1 MPVLLPPVETPPGV
15 TPPQFLA
22 IPRKEFKQAVKQID
36 EDLADIEAR
45 KKQEAERKKL
55 EEEQKEKKKQEEA
68 EKKRKE
74 DEERAALEM
83 LPKAK
88 VVIAADGDAIFDWQ
102 LRKMIVTIPMHQ
114 PARPYLERCL
124 CEKMRWPDIV
134 GYSFYK
140 ALGSSVD
147 NVEKTEEPLQ
157 TNLTPTQLRM
167 LPTGINFVMVR
178 KAKRSDEEVLVSASE
193 YFRYK
198 VEKFLELY
206 DPHRL
211 PQASQLL
218 RDNQGNEPALID
230 ALLTRYGPEPTDQQ
244 IADKRAFLKKQKELA
259 DAAAER
265 ARQAGLTNS
274 ISTLSE
280 REKENVMRI
289 IEKIAFT
296 RLQTAY
302 YRKWRHHVIRRRL
315 NKMIVTLSV
324 AHLEKVRRKEYFG
337 KLKMF
342 AESRKNKRQLQASSQ
357 IAIKN
362 EQLLGDLASQNMSL
376 KNEIRKL
383 SAHIE
388 VLENASSKRLET
400 LYAGS
405 EHAVRELK
413 RLTSELRNKAGYVF
427 HLTVKEEQSK
437 EKLAK
442 AEALRDE
449 AVAECEEKIREIEA
463 AEQNYRF
470 ELRIA
475 DSQNVA
481 LEDKIR
487 ALSRDV
493 AGTENCKHCPHY
505 HEMVAQTT
513 KNATLLDN
521 IRSRIENSEASKRM
535 LQDQIDQQRDDLANP
550 EQTAKRARD
559 LVKKAEDDKK
569 VPQIFLDI
577 EAAIR
582 REREEEEIEEL
593 IRQGFAG
600 QEALAKKRRER
611 DEAAERDR
619 QRQRLNKEAQ
629 QQQEGGISNNNNN
642 NNNNN
647 NIEGSSGGGDDDVT
661 AAGASKQNLGGGIDS
676 SISNTI
682 ASSQSILGPVG
693 RADLSMA
700 RYFDNE
706 MARSRS
712 KFASSVQKQWTPRAI
727 TTFAIKMEEQRKIEA
742 TEALKQN
749 QYHITRRQ
757 ANQANAALLADSQHL
772 TAYQQQQLKAQHNKQ
787 QQ

>member
-1 MPVLLPPVETPPGV
+1 MPVQLPPIETPPGV
-15 TPPQFLA
+15 TPPQSLA
-22 IPRKEFKQAVKQID
+22 IPRKEFKAAVAQID
-36 EDLADIEAR
+36 EDLADIEA
-45 KKQEAERKKL
+45 KKRQAAEEKRIAEEEKERKR
-55 EEEQKEKKKQEEA
+55 QDEA
-68 EKKRKE
+68 EKKKKE
-74 DEERAALEM
+74 EEERAALEK

-88 VVIAADGDAIFDWQ
+88 VVIAADNDAIFDWQ

-114 PARPYLERCL
+114 PCRPYLERCL

-134 GYSFYK
+134 GYAFYR
-140 ALGSSVD
+140 ALGNSVD
-147 NVEKTEEPLQ
+147 NVESSDEPLQ

-178 KAKRSDEEVLVSASE
+178 KARRNDEEILVSANE

-218 RDNQGNEPALID
+218 RDNHGNEQALVD

-274 ISTLSE
+274 IRTLSE

-289 IEKIAFT
+289 LEKIAFS
-296 RLQTAY
+296 RIQTAF

-315 NKMIVTLSV
+315 NNMIVTLSI

-337 KLKMF
+337 KLQMF
-342 AESRKNKRQLQASSQ
+342 ADNRKNKRQLQASSQ

-383 SAHIE
+383 TAHIE

-400 LYAGS
+400 LYSGS

-413 RLTSELRNKAGYVF
+413 RLTSELRTKASYVYQ
-427 HLTVKEEQSK
+427 LTVKEENAK

-442 AEALRDE
+442 AEQARDE
-449 AVAECEEKIREIEA
+449 TIAECEERLKELEA

-475 DSQNVA
+475 DNQNVA

-487 ALSRDV
+487 SISRDV
-493 AGTENCKHCPHY
+493 AGIGDCKHCPHY

-513 KNATLLDN
+513 KNTSLLDN
-521 IRSRIENSEASKRM
+521 LRSRIENSEASKRM
-535 LQDQIDQQRDDLANP
+535 LQEQIEKQRDDLANP
-550 EQTAKRARD
+550 ETTAKKLKEASR
-559 LVKKAEDDKK
+559 KAEDDKR

-577 EAAIR
+577 EAAIQ
-582 REREEEEIEEL
+582 REKEEEEVEEL
-593 IRQGFAG
+593 MRQGFAG
-600 QEALAKKRRER
+600 QEALAKKKREKEEEAERER
-611 DEAAERDR
+611 TRQKLNREALMEDDSKNENEIGTDGEGLQDDR
-619 QRQRLNKEAQ
+619 GGASSN
-629 QQQEGGISNNNNN
+629 EGIGGNNNNN
-642 NNNNN
+642 
-647 NIEGSSGGGDDDVT
+647 
-661 AAGASKQNLGGGIDS
+661 Q
-676 SISNTI
+676 I
-682 ASSQSILGPVG
+682 ASSQSLLGPVG

-700 RYFDNE
+700 RYFDTE
-706 MARSRS
+706 ISRSRS
-712 KFASSVQKQWTPRAI
+712 KFAGSVQKQWTTRMI
-727 TTFAIKMEEQRKIEA
+727 TPYAAYMEEQRKREA
-742 TEALKQN
+742 QEAMKQN

-772 TAYQQQQLKAQHNKQ
+772 TAYQQEQLQASHKKSGGGAQ
-787 QQ
+787 